1 MEDCD
6 RRTWA
11 VIFRKDS
18 LAGKEHDY
26 ETIDIA
32 I

>member
-1 MEDCD
+1 MEGCD

-18 LAGKEHDY
+18 LAGKKDGVLFCR
-26 ETIDIA
+26 
-32 I
+32 